1 MEKKIETVEDHITN
15 INNAIDNSMANGILG
30 LNPYEFSNEAQ
41 ADSLKKSIDVLADQ
55 SNLPLLKA
63 KSENSKP
70 LTERE
75 KQILDLLQQLGKKYD
90 YLKEQ
95 EMFLENKQKFLKFQ
109 DNIQNRKASP
119 SYDIYSAGN
128 CLLSFWFGV
137 SGTRLIYK
145 LFYNSKS
152 NKYLK
157 ELQSEIDKNSP
168 TIAQENIEDDLHLDI
183 RIKYFKGK
191 LSNLNNKMDKHTKQ
205 CYDAKTIDKMAPLL
219 ASMLAEEPWLR
230 PTIESVFDA
239 IYDMWISK

>member
-30 LNPYEFSNEAQ
+30 LNPYEFSNGTQ
-41 ADSLKKSIDVLADQ
+41 ADSLRESINALADQ

-63 KSENSKP
+63 KSKNSKP

-75 KQILDLLQQLGKKYD
+75 KQILELLQQLEKKYY

-95 EMFLENKQKFLKFQ
+95 EMFWENKQRFLKFQ
-109 DNIQNRKASP
+109 DNIQNQKASP

-128 CLLSFWFGV
+128 CLLSFWFGAP
-137 SGTRLIYK
+137 GTK
-145 LFYNSKS
+145 LAYDLFEDSKS
-152 NKYLK
+152 DEYLR
-157 ELQSEIDKNSP
+157 ELQAEIDKDSLA
-168 TIAQENIEDDLHLDI
+168 IDQENIDDDLHFDT
-183 RIKYFKGK
+183 RIKYFKEK
-191 LSNLNNKMDKHTKQ
+191 LSILNNEMDEHTKK

-230 PTIESVFDA
+230 PTIESTFNA
-239 IYDMWISK
+239 IYDMWINE